1 MLKMDL
7 EYVGGILFVRLDGTL
22 NSKTSSKISN
32 YLTPILKK
40 HQIKFLVYNLE
51 RLKSIDETGTDAIL
65 STKCTIKKSHG
76 KIYLC
81 KVNIN
86 HFTILKRL
94 HIRKISSEKTALK
107 LIEV

>member
-7 EYVGGILFVRLDGTL
+7 EYVEGILFVRLNGTL
-22 NSKTSSKISN
+22 NNKTGSKISN

-40 HQIKFLVYNLE
+40 HKIKFLVYNLE
-51 RLKSIDETGTDAIL
+51 HIKSIDETGTDAIL
-65 STKCTIKKSHG
+65 STKCTIKRNKG
-76 KIYLC
+76 KIYFC

-86 HFTILKRL
+86 HFAILKRL
-94 HIRKISSEKTALK
+94 HIRMISSEKTALK